1 MSPDAPGH
9 RSPLESSPVQP
20 PVRGA
25 SLLPAALMALAAV
38 LYCAAAPAQVDL
50 SGNWVAESLE
60 DPVEHT
66 DGSIPDMFAG
76 LPLNDDGRQAGLT
89 APGGE
94 MQELNR
100 ECQPWSAHYI
110 LIGPWGGRFAA
121 VRNDQGH
128 VIAWTLSSPA
138 YDRLPMTIWMDGR
151 AAPPPLALHTFEGFS
166 SGRWQG
172 ATLVVNTS
180 LLKDG
185 YLEDNGLPSSNRET
199 DVFFITRYGDELTIL
214 AVIRDPVYLEA
225 PLVEG
230 RTLKLLSGGSVT
242 DDPILYC
249 MPAETVPGFTDGYH
263 SAIELPPREQRQQA
277 FLTGLY
283 HLPLIATLGGAQT
296 MYPQFQQK
304 LRSDQPPSQ
313 YCRLYCGRDEV
324 LPGAPN
330 IQTR

>member
-1 MSPDAPGH
+1 MRHNSLRKSPM
-9 RSPLESSPVQP
+9 RTQP
-20 PVRGA
+20 FV
-25 SLLPAALMALAAV
+25 LAALMSLAAV
-38 LYCAAAPAQVDL
+38 LYTDAATAQVDL

-66 DGSIPDMFAG
+66 DGSFPDMFAG
-76 LPLNDDGRQAGLT
+76 LPINDDGRQAGLT
-89 APGGE
+89 APGNE

-121 VRNDQGH
+121 VRDHQGH

-151 AAPPPLALHTFEGFS
+151 KSPPLLALHTFEGFS
-166 SGRWQG
+166 TGSWEG
-172 ATLVVNTS
+172 ATLMVHTS

-185 YLEDNGLPSSNRET
+185 YLEDNGLPSSNKET
-199 DVFFITRYGDELTIL
+199 DAFFITRYGDEMTIM

-230 RTLKLLSGGSVT
+230 RTLKLLSAGSIV

-249 MPAETVPGFTDGYH
+249 MPAETIAGFSDGYH
-263 SAIELPPREQRQQA
+263 STIELPPQEAHQQA
-277 FLTGLY
+277 FLEGLY

-296 MYPQFQQK
+296 MYPEFQSK
-304 LRSDQPPSQ
+304 LRGYTPPSK
-313 YCRLYCGRDEV
+313 YCSLYCGRAEN
-324 LPGAPN
+324 LPGAAN